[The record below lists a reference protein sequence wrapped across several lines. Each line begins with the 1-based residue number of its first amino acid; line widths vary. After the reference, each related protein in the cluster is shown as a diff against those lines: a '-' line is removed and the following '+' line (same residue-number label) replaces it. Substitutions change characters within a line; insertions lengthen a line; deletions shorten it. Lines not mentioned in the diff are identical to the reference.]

1 MNDES
6 KTPETPEAAVPA
18 GAVAK
23 RRLGICPFSLTPR
36 PPSAISGPD
45 GQAAEQRVDLIG
57 CIGPQCELWKFEP
70 GKDPLAYG
78 DCAFTI
84 TAQGISNIALRVE
97 QAFRSGMKEAQ
108 EEQAHA

>member
-1 MNDES
+1 MNDEN
-6 KTPETPEAAVPA
+6 KTPETPEAAPA

-57 CIGPQCELWKFEP
+57 CVGPQCHFWQFEP
-70 GKDPLAYG
+70 GKDPLANG
-78 DCAFTI
+78 ECSLVI
-84 TAQGISNIALRVE
+84 IAQGISNITLRVE